1 MKTSYKMKKI
11 IEIKNLEVK
20 YGKEIVLSDINLD
33 IKENEFTAILGPNGA
48 GKTTLL
54 KVITGII
61 KPTKGSVKILGKP
74 VERIGRNLSK
84 FIGYVPQY
92 IKENTNIPI
101 TVLNA
106 IKMGRYPHLG
116 VLKYLK
122 KNDKKII
129 DDIIGFLNIDNFK
142 HKLFSELS
150 GGQKQ
155 RVLIARALVNEPKL
169 LILDEPTSGL
179 DVNTSEG
186 LYSQLDKLHKKLK
199 ITILLVT
206 HDVMAVS
213 EIVSNIAC
221 LNRNLIVHGKPET
234 VLTEENLKCLYGK
247 HFMLFGHGD
256 IPHIVVKKGDIN
268 GGN

>member
-1 MKTSYKMKKI
+1 MEKI
-11 IEIKNLEVK
+11 IEVKNLEVK
-20 YGKEIVLSDINLD
+20 YGKEIVLSNINLD
-33 IKENEFTAILGPNGA
+33 IMENEFTAILGPNGA

-54 KVITGII
+54 KAITGIL
-61 KPTKGSVKILGKP
+61 KPTKGEIKILGKP
-74 VERIGRNLSK
+74 VESIGNLSK

-116 VLKYLK
+116 ILKYLREK
-122 KNDKKII
+122 DKKII
-129 DDIIGFLNIDNFK
+129 DEIIDFLNIMDFK
-142 HKLFSELS
+142 EKLFSELS

-186 LYSQLDKLHKKLK
+186 LYSQLDKLHKKYN

-221 LNRNLIVHGKPET
+221 LNRNLIVHGKPEN

-256 IPHIVVKKGDIN
+256 IPHIVVKKG
-268 GGN
+268 GEK

>member
-1 MKTSYKMKKI
+1 MKNI

-20 YGKEIVLSDINLD
+20 YGNEIVLSGVNLN

-54 KVITGII
+54 KAITGII
-61 KPTKGSVKILGKP
+61 KPTKGDIKIFGQP
-74 VERIGRNLSK
+74 VDNIRNLRK

-92 IKENTNIPI
+92 IKENRDIPI

-116 VLKYLK
+116 ILKYLK
-122 KNDKKII
+122 DNDKKII
-129 DDIIGFLNIDNFK
+129 NEVIDFFNIGEFK
-142 HKLFSELS
+142 NKLFSELS

-186 LYSQLDKLHKKLK
+186 LYSQLNRLHKKYN

-221 LNRNLIVHGKPET
+221 LNRSLVVHGKPET
-234 VLTEENLKCLYGK
+234 VLNEENLKCLYGK
-247 HFMLFGHGD
+247 HYMLFGHGN
-256 IPHIVVKKGDIN
+256 IPHIVVKKKEDKN
-268 GGN
+268 GN